1 MAEAVATPGA
11 APAKPDPGAAGNR
24 RLQGLFLDL
33 AERLQPEVFLDIGA
47 NDGAASLAM
56 RLRLPACEIHS
67 FEANPQIQARHAP
80 RLQAARIQ
88 SWNLAAAAE
97 AGRVTIYVPLT
108 LSRAYV
114 QGEVVPAVIQESEET
129 GKASLLLRDEDA
141 TYREV
146 QVEAVTVD
154 GFVAEH
160 LGPARGR
167 RLLLWIDVEGA
178 ADRVLA
184 GAGATLDQAVAAM
197 VEVEGFAFWKAQSDR
212 GAVFALMRQHG
223 FVPLARDHEYG
234 DHQHNVLFV
243 HRTVLDQLLPLH
255 IDGVSDIRVDR
266 PPGAQVLGG
275 VDGDIPVLIPAFN
288 TVTYVR
294 DMVRQLRERGQRRIV
309 IIDNA
314 STYGP
319 MRQYL
324 AAPDE
329 GVTVIAGAHNAGPRH
344 ALVDPAQFDALPR
357 LFCLTDPD
365 LLLNPDTP
373 ADFLA
378 QLAALTE
385 RMAVGKAGLALDIAD
400 PAALR
405 QESFRIGPRDWKI
418 WEWEAQFWQDQAGTM
433 PGGDP
438 IYRASVDTTFA
449 LYNKRYF
456 DPRQFT
462 VGLRVA
468 GRYTCRHRPWY
479 PDAGLPPDEEAF
491 YKHTARDS

>member
-1 MAEAVATPGA
+1 MATPVPPA

-56 RLRLPACEIHS
+56 RLRLPACEIHA

-97 AGRVTIYVPLT
+97 AGQVTIYVPLT
-108 LSRAYV
+108 LSRAYM

-212 GAVFALMRQHG
+212 GAV
-223 FVPLARDHEYG
+223 
-234 DHQHNVLFV
+234 
-243 HRTVLDQLLPLH
+243 
-255 IDGVSDIRVDR
+255 
-266 PPGAQVLGG
+266 
-275 VDGDIPVLIPAFN
+275 
-288 TVTYVR
+288 VR
-294 DMVRQLRERGQRRIV
+294 ADAAAWLRAIG
-309 IIDNA
+309 
-314 STYGP
+314 
-319 MRQYL
+319 
-324 AAPDE
+324 
-329 GVTVIAGAHNAGPRH
+329 AGPRIRRP
-344 ALVDPAQFDALPR
+344 PAQR
-357 LFCLTDPD
+357 
-365 LLLNPDTP
+365 
-373 ADFLA
+373 
-378 QLAALTE
+378 
-385 RMAVGKAGLALDIAD
+385 AV
-400 PAALR
+400 
-405 QESFRIGPRDWKI
+405 
-418 WEWEAQFWQDQAGTM
+418 
-433 PGGDP
+433 
-438 IYRASVDTTFA
+438 RASHRA
-449 LYNKRYF
+449 G
-456 DPRQFT
+456 P
-462 VGLRVA
+462 VA
-468 GRYTCRHRPWY
+468 AAAYRRRLGYSAWTGRP
-479 PDAGLPPDEEAF
+479 
-491 YKHTARDS
+491 ARRCWAAWMATSPC